1 MLLLPLACVNKPT
14 VFGIY
19 LLIGPNKTAKK
30 KKIEDKSTLLDYNK
44 PLLFSLIFITRLY
57 SSALEIYSR
66 AFYKQ
71 LINPCSTL
79 ISKESVSSLL
89 KRQM

>member
-1 MLLLPLACVNKPT
+1 MNGLSLTEPYASST
-14 VFGIY
+14 S
-19 LLIGPNKTAKK
+19 
-30 KKIEDKSTLLDYNK
+30 KKIEDKSTLLEYNK
-44 PLLFSLIFITRLY
+44 PLLFSLIFITGLY

-71 LINPCSTL
+71 LINPRSTL
-79 ISKESVSSLL
+79 ILKESVSSLL

>member
-1 MLLLPLACVNKPT
+1 MNGLSLTEPYASST
-14 VFGIY
+14 S
-19 LLIGPNKTAKK
+19 
-30 KKIEDKSTLLDYNK
+30 KKIEDITLLEYNK
-44 PLLFSLIFITRLY
+44 PLLFSLIFITGLY

-79 ISKESVSSLL
+79 ILKESVSSLL